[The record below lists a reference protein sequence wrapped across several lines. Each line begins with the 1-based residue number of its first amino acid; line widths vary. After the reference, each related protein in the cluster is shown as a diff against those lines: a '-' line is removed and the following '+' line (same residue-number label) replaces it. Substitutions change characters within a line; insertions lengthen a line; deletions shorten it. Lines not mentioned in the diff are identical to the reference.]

1 MTTKPYLDRRRR
13 LMRSLEN
20 GLILV
25 RGGGPEGVNP
35 NFFYLTGIAEPS
47 AALLLAPEGV
57 RVGTGRRNPGPE
69 YVRGRMARQ
78 ILFLPPTNPLAA
90 RWGEDCSATVENAD
104 AEQLGVDELIST
116 SDMNEALTVWLA
128 RASAL
133 RVVRGF
139 PASLSGAADADTS
152 FAERVRGRFL
162 GLQLLDATPVV
173 HEMRRLKDHG
183 EHEAIK
189 RSIDVT
195 QQALDAVVGRL
206 ASGLLEH
213 ELEAEIARVYRAHGG
228 THAFEPIVGCGANAL
243 KLHYTSNDGPVE
255 KSKLLLI
262 DTGVSIQGYKSD
274 ITRTLPVDGK
284 FTPRQREVYEVVLR
298 AQEEAIAMCRPGV
311 LIGDIHAR
319 SFEVIAE
326 AGYGGGDYPH
336 GIGHYLGLETHDVG
350 DVHVPLEAGA
360 VMTIEPGVYVS
371 GDDIGVRIEDDVLV
385 TDDGPRVL
393 SAAIPKT
400 VEDVE
405 RWVSQKKA

>member
-25 RGGGPEGVNP
+25 RGGSPEGVNP
-35 NFFYLTGIAEPS
+35 NFFYLTGSAEPS

-78 ILFLPPTNPLAA
+78 ILFLPPTNQLAA

-255 KSKLLLI
+255 KGKLLLI

>member
-78 ILFLPPTNPLAA
+78 ILFLPPTNQLAA

-152 FAERVRGRFL
+152 FAERVRARFL

-255 KSKLLLI
+255 KGKLLLI

>member
-1 MTTKPYLDRRRR
+1 MTTEPYLDRRRR
-13 LMRSLEN
+13 LMRTLED

-35 NFFYLTGIAEPS
+35 NFYYLTGIAEPS
-47 AALLLAPEGV
+47 AALLLAPDGV
-57 RVGTGRRNPGPE
+57 RVGTGRRNPGPD
-69 YVRGRMARQ
+69 YVRGHMARQ
-78 ILFLPPTNPLAA
+78 VLFLPPTNPLAA

-104 AEQLGVDELIST
+104 TKQLGVDEIMST
-116 SDMNEALTVWLA
+116 SEMDEVLTVWLG

-133 RVVRGF
+133 RIVRGF
-139 PASLSGAADADTS
+139 SPALSGAADADTS
-152 FAERVRGRFL
+152 FVERARSRFL
-162 GLQLLDATPVV
+162 GLQVHDATPAA

-195 QQALDAVVGRL
+195 HQALDAVVSRM
-206 ASGLLEH
+206 ADGLLEH
-213 ELEAEIARVYRAHGG
+213 ELEAEIVRVYRAHGG

-243 KLHYTSNDGPVE
+243 KLHYTSNDGPVQNG
-255 KSKLLLI
+255 KLLLI

-274 ITRTLPVDGK
+274 ITRTFPVGGK
-284 FTPRQREVYEVVLR
+284 FSPRQREVYEVVLR

-326 AGYGGGDYPH
+326 AGYDGTDYPH
-336 GIGHYLGLETHDVG
+336 GIGHHLGLETHDVG
-350 DVHVPLEAGA
+350 DLHLPLEAGA
-360 VMTIEPGVYVS
+360 VITIEPGVYVS
-371 GDDIGVRIEDDVLV
+371 GDDIGVRIEDDVLI
-385 TDDGPRVL
+385 TEDGPRVL

-405 RWVSQKKA
+405 RWVAQKTA

>member
-1 MTTKPYLDRRRR
+1 MTTEPYLDRRRR
-13 LMRSLEN
+13 LMRSIED
-20 GLILV
+20 GLILI
-25 RGGGPEGVNP
+25 RGGGPEGINP
-35 NFFYLTGIAEPS
+35 NFYYLTGIAEPS

-57 RVGTGRRNPGPE
+57 RVGTGRRNPGPD
-69 YVRGRMARQ
+69 YVRGRMAHQ

-90 RWGEDCSATVENAD
+90 RWGEDCSATVESAD
-104 AEQLGVDELIST
+104 AGQLGVDELLSV
-116 SDMNEALTVWLA
+116 SDLNEVLSVWLG
-128 RASAL
+128 RVSAL
-133 RVVRGF
+133 RMVRGY
-139 PASLSGAADADTS
+139 PASLSGAADPDTS
-152 FAERVRGRFL
+152 FAEYVRGRFL
-162 GLQLLDATPVV
+162 GLQLFDATPVV

-189 RSIDVT
+189 HSIDVT
-195 QQALDAVVGRL
+195 HQALDAVVGRL
-206 ASGLLEH
+206 SGGLLEH
-213 ELEAEIARVYRAHGG
+213 ELEAEIARVYRANGG

-255 KSKLLLI
+255 NGKLLLI
-262 DTGVSIQGYKSD
+262 DTGVSIQGYNSD

-284 FTPRQREVYEVVLR
+284 FTPPQRDVYEVVLR

-311 LIGDIHAR
+311 MIGDIHAR

-336 GIGHYLGLETHDVG
+336 GIGHHLGLETHDVG
-350 DVHVPLEAGA
+350 DVYVPLEAGA

-405 RWVSQKKA
+405 RWVSQKKV

>member
-78 ILFLPPTNPLAA
+78 ILFLPPTNQLAA

-139 PASLSGAADADTS
+139 PSSLSGAADADTS
-152 FAERVRGRFL
+152 FAERVRARFL

-255 KSKLLLI
+255 KGKLLLI

-326 AGYGGGDYPH
+326 AGYSGGDYPH
-336 GIGHYLGLETHDVG
+336 GIGHHLGLETHDVG